1 MVFHLSLLDI
11 TFHPPTKPSPA
22 IKLKLSS
29 YLFRYIPKHRIQYK
43 VWWFVTSQP
52 FEYTI
57 FILIMINTI
66 TLAMKFYRQPEFY
79 TDTLDILN
87 MIFTA
92 VFALE
97 FVFKLAAFRFKN
109 YFGDAWNVFD
119 FIIVLGSFI
128 DIVYSEVN
136 QTKNTGGPTKS
147 TSIISINFFRLFRV
161 MRLVK
166 LLSRGEGIRTLLWT
180 FIKSFQA
187 LPYVALLIVML
198 FFIYA
203 VIGMQVNKAFFV
215 FGFYLTSVNFDG
227 MWQLAAYCCSAP
239 HSTDSVMLGHRLNS
253 SVFMHPKTYPEI
265 GWQSISPGN
274 VAFMLDAFRIS
285 SAFIRAKILENS
297 LTCISLENSVRLMKR
312 EVGVAVLC
320 DALAE
325 KVV

>member
-1 MVFHLSLLDI
+1 M
-11 TFHPPTKPSPA
+11 
-22 IKLKLSS
+22 
-29 YLFRYIPKHRIQYK
+29 
-43 VWWFVTSQP
+43 TSQP

-66 TLAMKFYRQPEFY
+66 TLAMKFYRQPDWY
-79 TDTLDILN
+79 TDTLDVLN

-136 QTKNTGGPTKS
+136 QTKNAGGVTKS

-203 VIGMQVNKAFFV
+203 VIGMQVSFK
-215 FGFYLTSVNFDG
+215 YLFDFPFAMSPFTKHNSCKRTSKNLLLHF
-227 MWQLAAYCCSAP
+227 
-239 HSTDSVMLGHRLNS
+239 
-253 SVFMHPKTYPEI
+253 
-265 GWQSISPGN
+265 
-274 VAFMLDAFRIS
+274 
-285 SAFIRAKILENS
+285 
-297 LTCISLENSVRLMKR
+297 ISLYLM
-312 EVGVAVLC
+312 GM
-320 DALAE
+320 
-325 KVV
+325 